1 MSNTNTLKVGDS
13 VMVKDTNPNQKG
25 TIIKIEPNEIK
36 VRLYL
41 PGAPV
46 IFVTP
51 DKLLKKAP
59 NKILSTVG
67 SAAEDSESFDLTA
80 LSRQPTSFDSIASS
94 GQHTPTDLASLRQ
107 HASFGSSAAKEPTSF
122 GSIASLIQ
130 PASFSLASLRQPAS
144 FGLASLRQ
152 HASFGSSAAKES
164 TSFGSI
170 ASLIQPV
177 TFSSESLIQPA
188 SFSSSAAE
196 EPTPLAASFEE
207 PTRTTVKKHRKPKPM
222 YSTVGSAAFEEPTHL
237 DLTALTRA
245 SLESEVERLLSS
257 YKKAIKTEKPTTLT
271 YNQVLRRSREIK
283 SQNFTLLRGDFRKCT
298 QLTDF
303 LHVSEADILAIK
315 SQLDFVES
323 TAFLLRSDHNLDS
336 AMKLAFNVRTDF
348 YREHFIAPGAKHEG
362 NLQNTEIYLRLITMN
377 HTLKIIKEEASEF
390 EKAMLSQVKLRRTGG
405 KDRNIYFVNSD
416 KMTPTNHSQMEILV
430 KQFYRALLGRII
442 MRNFPIGTIMHHPHK
457 KDMQPLTV
465 TQDLID
471 YIPMTIQALH
481 NARKLEFEALL
492 SCIGFEQSNKIT
504 EPHRRELEIVEM
516 LADIDF
522 ETDPTQIIH
531 HIKALIAKEL
541 QDRSKVKYLKYK
553 IKYLN
558 LKKQLNL

>member
-1 MSNTNTLKVGDS
+1 MSSANTLKVGDI
-13 VMVKDTNPNQKG
+13 VIVRVKDKKNERGNIISINPNNVEVKLYSQ
-25 TIIKIEPNEIK
+25 EI
-36 VRLYL
+36 V
-41 PGAPV
+41 
-46 IFVTP
+46 FVTP
-51 DKLLKKAP
+51 EQLVKKVP
-59 NKILSTVG
+59 IKKTSTVG
-67 SAAEDSESFDLTA
+67 SAAEESESFDLTA

-122 GSIASLIQ
+122 GSKASLIQ
-130 PASFSLASLRQPAS
+130 PASFSLASLRQP
-144 FGLASLRQ
+144 ASLRQ

-170 ASLIQPV
+170 ASLIQPA

-207 PTRTTVKKHRKPKPM
+207 PTWTTVKKHRKPKSM

-271 YNQVLRRSREIK
+271 YNQVLRRSGEIK

-348 YREHFIAPGAKHEG
+348 YREHFVAPRAKHEG
-362 NLQNTEIYLRLITMN
+362 NLQKTEIYLRLITMN
-377 HTLKIIKEEASEF
+377 NSLKEIKEEASIL
-390 EKAMLSQVKLRRTGG
+390 EKKMLAQVGLERSGG
-405 KDRNIYFVNSD
+405 KSKNSYFVNGP
-416 KMTPTNHSQMEILV
+416 KMTQENHNQMEILV

-442 MRNFPIGTIMHHPHK
+442 MRKFPIGTVMHHPH
-457 KDMQPLTV
+457 DQDTV
-465 TQDLID
+465 TVTEDLID
-471 YIPMTIQALH
+471 SIPRTIQALR
-481 NARKLEFEALL
+481 NARKLESEALL

-531 HIKALIAKEL
+531 HIEALIAKEL
-541 QDRSKVKYLKYK
+541 QDQSKVKYLKYK